1 MLIKNEII
9 LVSLLISVNVIIG
22 LIGYIIGKLNSSNG
36 VSYSKPQSF
45 FTKRDSGSVDNN
57 LSIDEKKV
65 VLEIKTDNLE
75 RKYETLGDIKKTDD
89 NITESVSKL
98 KNLKR

>member
-1 MLIKNEII
+1 MLNKNEILLLSI
-9 LVSLLISVNVIIG
+9 LVSLNIIIG
-22 LIGYIIGKLNSSNG
+22 LIGYIIGKIQYSNG
-36 VSYSKPQSF
+36 VSYTKPQSF
-45 FTKRDSGSVDNN
+45 FNRKGDGVMDSN